1 MAASG
6 PSCKGDGVDGE
17 DLRDTVRAVY
27 GRVAQEGATNTGASD
42 CCGGLVGDPNAV
54 PTELLSGDRDA
65 DAIARK
71 LGYTEEQIA
80 LGKQSE
86 GSNLGL
92 GCGSPITFA
101 NLKAGETVID
111 LGSGGGFDAMVVA
124 EKVGENGTVVG
135 IDMTPDMIKRAR
147 KNAKGRLEKGQPNNV
162 SFRLGEIEHLPCAD
176 NFADVIIS
184 NCVLNLSL
192 DKAQVMREAFR
203 VLKPGGRVAI
213 SDVVATSDIPE
224 RLRTKEAYAA

>member
-1 MAASG
+1 MASSG
-6 PSCKGDGVDGE
+6 QSCKGDGVEGE
-17 DLRDTVRAVY
+17 ELLDTVRAVY
-27 GRVAQEGATNTGASD
+27 GRVAQEGATTTGASD
-42 CCGGLVGDPNAV
+42 CCGGLVGDPDAV

-65 DAIARK
+65 EAIARK

-80 LGKQSE
+80 LGKQGE

-101 NLKAGETVID
+101 NLKSGETVID

-124 EKVGENGTVVG
+124 EKVGENGKVVG
-135 IDMTPDMIKRAR
+135 IDMLPEMIKRAR

-184 NCVLNLSL
+184 NCVINLSL

-213 SDVVATSDIPE
+213 SDVVATADIPE
-224 RLRTKEAYAA
+224 RLRTKEAYAC